1 MREVKS
7 QVSILSSDCLH
18 TGAVFCARLLACAF
32 ACLYMCAFSACISDL
47 YVQELNA
54 RLIGTANHYQ
64 NHLLFTISTL
74 LLISQQSLDL
84 VAIVDVALTI
94 NQKRVGS

>member
-18 TGAVFCARLLACAF
+18 TRAVLCARLLACAF
-32 ACLYMCAFSACISDL
+32 AGLHMCAFAVCNSDL
-47 YVQELNA
+47 CVQELNA
-54 RLIGTANHYQ
+54 RLINTANHCQ
-64 NHLLFTISTL
+64 NHLLFKISTP
-74 LLISQQSLDL
+74 LLISQKSLDL

-94 NQKRVGS
+94 NQKRVSS